1 MITLMERTSE
11 QELLVRLK
19 NARTQVPV
27 GSRFTHYKHPDRAY
41 VIRDHALHE
50 ASESPLVIYEACY
63 GEGLVFARTLE
74 NFTEDV
80 VHEGVR
86 VPRFSPL

>member
-1 MITLMERTSE
+1 MERTPES
-11 QELLVRLK
+11 ELLQRLED
-19 NARTQVPV
+19 ARKHVPV
-27 GSRFTHYKHPDRAY
+27 GSRYTHYKHPDRAY

-74 NFTEDV
+74 NFIEDV
-80 VHEGVR
+80 EHEGTR

>member
-1 MITLMERTSE
+1 MALMERTSE
-11 QELLVRLK
+11 SELLERLQAAQK
-19 NARTQVPV
+19 RVPV
-27 GSRFTHYKHPDRAY
+27 GSRYTHYKRPDRAY

-63 GEGLVFARTLE
+63 CEGLVFARTLE

-80 VHEGVR
+80 EHEGVR
-86 VPRFSPL
+86 VPRFSLL